1 MKNKALFL
9 LAPFILSFAPFAS
22 ADITLTA
29 GDFVQNTDG
38 TVTHTPT
45 GLVWQACSVGQT
57 WDGTNGTCTGTAKTY
72 TYTDAMKVTSD
83 FAGKT
88 DWRVPN
94 IVELNSIV
102 DLKKSGPAI
111 NKSLFPQMPTDSGYL
126 SSTLYAPDNT
136 NYVWVVDIKRLGQN
150 GYFTNTSSGD
160 SLYYG
165 RYFVSY
171 AGYIR
176 DTYHNS
182 YDRGVGV
189 INPYIRLIRGP
200 TLSTILRLSDFKDN
214 NDGTVT
220 HLKTG
225 LVWQRCAV
233 GQTWNNGGCNG
244 KPTTYTQEQ
253 ALKLTSDIGG
263 NTDWRLPTYKELL
276 TIVDYSQKYPAT
288 NSIAFPD
295 SYSSL
300 FWTSTESAYSNDNAW
315 SIDFGN
321 GAGILSTDSAT
332 SKTNGFLARLVR
344 GSMTTS
350 PSVNSGGVD
359 LSATISGTPSPAT
372 VNGNMTFTA
381 TLTNKGTL
389 TATDA
394 KLSFAMP
401 KNLVSLVTKPTE
413 CSSTGLSVLCS
424 VGSLAPS
431 GSVTKAVTVKMAKA
445 GGLTF
450 GVTSWATEKDTNTAD
465 NIARTTVAIRK

>member
-57 WDGTNGTCTGTAKTY
+57 WDGTNGTCTGTAKSY

-102 DLKKSGPAI
+102 DLKKYSPAI
-111 NKSLFPQMPTDSGYL
+111 NKSLFPQMPTDNGYL
-126 SSTLYAPDNT
+126 SSTLLVPYNSIS
-136 NYVWVVDIKRLGQN
+136 WVTRISRSGENGYFYPSLENIYYFQN
-150 GYFTNTSSGD
+150 GYYNRGD
-160 SLYYG
+160 SY
-165 RYFVSY
+165 
-171 AGYIR
+171 
-176 DTYHNS
+176 N
-182 YDRGVGV
+182 
-189 INPYIRLIRGP
+189 YIRLVRGQP
-200 TLSTILRLSDFKDN
+200 LATTLRLTEFKDN
-214 NDGTVT
+214 NDGSVS

-225 LVWQRCAV
+225 LIWQRCAV
-233 GQTWNNGGCNG
+233 GQTWNNGGCDG
-244 KPTTYTQEQ
+244 TGATYTQDK
-253 ALKLTSDIGG
+253 AVKLTSDLGG

-276 TIVDYSQKYPAT
+276 TIVDYSQSSPAT
-288 NSIAFPD
+288 NSIVFPD
-295 SYSSL
+295 APSSS
-300 FWTSTESAYSNDNAW
+300 FWTATDAAASSSFAW
-315 SIDFGN
+315 SIDFAYGT
-321 GAGILSTDSAT
+321 GVIDMSSLPKT
-332 SKTNGFLARLVR
+332 SSLAARLVR

-350 PSVNSGGVD
+350 TSVNSGGVD
-359 LSATISGTPSPAT
+359 LSTSISGTPNPAT

-394 KLSFAMP
+394 KLSFALP

>member
-57 WDGTNGTCTGTAKTY
+57 WDGTNGTCTGTAKSY

-102 DLKKSGPAI
+102 DLKKYGPAI
-111 NKSLFPQMPTDSGYL
+111 NKSLFPQMPTDNGYL
-126 SSTLYAPDNT
+126 SSTLLVPYNDIS
-136 NYVWVVDIKRLGQN
+136 WVTRISRSGENGYFYPSLQNIYYFQN
-150 GYFTNTSSGD
+150 GYYNIGH
-160 SLYYG
+160 
-165 RYFVSY
+165 SY
-171 AGYIR
+171 
-176 DTYHNS
+176 N
-182 YDRGVGV
+182 
-189 INPYIRLIRGP
+189 YIRLVRGQP
-200 TLSTILRLSDFKDN
+200 LATTLRLTEFKDN
-214 NDGTVT
+214 NDGSVS

-225 LVWQRCAV
+225 LIWQRCAV
-233 GQTWNNGGCNG
+233 GQTWNNGGCDG
-244 KPTTYTQEQ
+244 KEAKHTQDK
-253 ALKLTSDIGG
+253 AVKLTSDLGG
-263 NTDWRLPTYKELL
+263 NNDWRLPTYKELL
-276 TIVDYSQKYPAT
+276 TIVDYSQSSPAT
-288 NSIAFPD
+288 NSIVFPD
-295 SYSSL
+295 APSSF
-300 FWTSTESAYSNDNAW
+300 FWTATDAAASNNSAW
-315 SIDFGN
+315 SVDFGT
-321 GAGILSTDSAT
+321 GAGALDKDYLLKTT
-332 SKTNGFLARLVR
+332 SLAARLVR

-350 PSVNSGGVD
+350 TSVNSGGID
-359 LSATISGTPSPAT
+359 LSTSISGTPNPAI

-394 KLSFAMP
+394 KLSFALP
-401 KNLVSLVTKPTE
+401 KNSVSLVTKPTD
-413 CSSTGLSVLCS
+413 CISTSLSVLCS

-431 GSVTKAVTVKMAKA
+431 GSVTKSVTVKMAKA

-450 GVTSWATEKDTNTAD
+450 GVTSWATEKDTNTGD
-465 NIARTTVAIRK
+465 NVARTTVAIRK